1 MEYQVKIIDS
11 PENADKGTLFTINN
25 YMWTC
30 LTKPK
35 AYGTMTY
42 LKDKGFY
49 VEMTCEE
56 KNPKKEYHNY
66 MDPVCKDSAMEIFL
80 AFPPKGEPL
89 TNDCMYTNFEIN
101 ANAALYAAYGK
112 GRKNR
117 SSMPQQY
124 LKTCSC
130 RTTIH
135 QDRWTLSLLI
145 PEPFLKKECGL
156 SQLDEIT
163 EFYCNFYKISE
174 SPEIEHYAAYHHI
187 NNPTPNF
194 HLPIHFAKARIT
206 P

>member
-80 AFPPKGEPL
+80 AFPQKGEPL

-117 SSMPQQY
+117 I
-124 LKTCSC
+124 C
-130 RTTIH
+130 I
-135 QDRWTLSLLI
+135 
-145 PEPFLKKECGL
+145 
-156 SQLDEIT
+156 
-163 EFYCNFYKISE
+163 
-174 SPEIEHYAAYHHI
+174 
-187 NNPTPNF
+187 
-194 HLPIHFAKARIT
+194 
-206 P
+206 